1 MINTIII
8 DDELLSREII
18 KELLS
23 KLPEINLIEEFS
35 SPLKAF
41 NYIKENEIN
50 LIFLD
55 YHMPDFTGFEFLETL
70 ENAQKY
76 NVIIVTSDRDKALES
91 YEYSCIKDY
100 LVKPISLPRLVK
112 AIEKVSKLI
121 NDAETKYLY
130 NNQNQSNVNLD
141 EFFIKVDKKLIRIAF
156 SEIDYIEASGDYVL
170 IYTEKNERHLINSSL
185 KNIQQ
190 KLNSNILLRVHRSYI
205 VNMKKISDIQDNSL
219 VIKNKVI
226 PISKSNKKELFD
238 KLNLI

>member
-190 KLNSNILLRVHRSYI
+190 KLN
-205 VNMKKISDIQDNSL
+205 
-219 VIKNKVI
+219 
-226 PISKSNKKELFD
+226 
-238 KLNLI
+238 